1 MKVLSIILGFTM
13 LLLLPAA
20 YAMNPNNPADEE
32 AVKQVIEDYVKGT
45 DNQNAELLE
54 KILYPEGNYFNYNA
68 ITNKVSQMTNDQFLE
83 KVKKGQTGGWERQLN
98 INSVDVNDN
107 TAMAKIEVKDARM
120 MQHGYLTLVKEDGKW
135 KIMSGAYT
143 LEAAK

>member
-1 MKVLSIILGFTM
+1 MKVLSIILGLTM
-13 LLLLPAA
+13 FLMLPVA
-20 YAMNPNNPADEE
+20 YAMNPNNPADVE

-45 DNQNAELLE
+45 DSQNADLLE

-83 KVKKGQTGGWERQLN
+83 KVKQGQTGGWERQLS
-98 INSVDVNDN
+98 INTVDVNDN

-120 MQHGYLTLVKEDGKW
+120 SQHGYLTLVKENGKW

-143 LEAAK
+143 LETAK

>member
-1 MKVLSIILGFTM
+1 MFLM
-13 LLLLPAA
+13 LPVA
-20 YAMNPNNPADEE
+20 YAMNPNNPADVE

-45 DNQNAELLE
+45 DSQNADLLE

-83 KVKKGQTGGWERQLN
+83 KVKQGQTGGWERQLS
-98 INSVDVNDN
+98 INTVDVNDN

-120 MQHGYLTLVKEDGKW
+120 SQHGYLTLVKENGKW

-143 LEAAK
+143 LETAK